1 MAPHIQIAFFSIALF
16 ALLSNSSSSPTKTSG
31 NTINKWCNTT
41 PHPKVCIFFM
51 SPLKSPPQNRL
62 EFRKMAIKTTL
73 EGAAK
78 AQNYVSRF
86 GPTCKTTRQRAA
98 WTDCFNLYNDTVFQ
112 LNRTIQCLDGG
123 NRLRHCTDFDAQ
135 TWLSSAL
142 TNIDMCS
149 SGAADLNVTDFITPI
164 KCQNVSKMIS
174 NCLAINGRFLQEETK
189 SRTMGTEEYQNG
201 FPTWVSSGDRKLLQ
215 SARVRA
221 HLVVAKDGS
230 GKFRTVQAAINAAAR
245 RRGRS
250 RFVIYIKRGV
260 YKENIE
266 VGNDNANIMLVGDGI
281 RFTVITSG
289 RSVAAGFTT
298 FNSATAGIQGPGFMA
313 RGIRFVNTAG
323 PRMGQAVA
331 LRSSSDL
338 SVFHRCSFEGYQ
350 DTLMVLSQRQF
361 YKQCYVYGTIDFIFG
376 NAAVV
381 LQNCLIYVRRPL
393 KGQVNVITA
402 QGREDPFQ
410 NSGISIHNSQIR
422 AAADL
427 QPMIGSVKTYL
438 GRPWK
443 KYSRTVIMRSYI
455 DSLVSPMGWLA
466 WQGTR
471 FAQDTLYYGEYR
483 NFGPRASTRLRVR
496 WPGFHAITT
505 RNVASK
511 FTVRRLIAG
520 HTWLPATGVPFKL
533 DL

>member
-1 MAPHIQIAFFSIALF
+1 MASHYKILFISITFFT
-16 ALLSNSSSSPTKTSG
+16 LLSNNVSANP
-31 NTINKWCNTT
+31 IIKWCKTT
-41 PHPKVCIFFM
+41 PHPRVCVSLM
-51 SPLKSPPQNRL
+51 SPIKPPPQNRR
-62 EFRKMAIKTTL
+62 EFRQMAIQTTL
-73 EGAAK
+73 EKAAE
-78 AQNYVSRF
+78 ARAYTARF
-86 GPTCKTTRQRAA
+86 GPTCKTSRQRTA
-98 WTDCFNLYNDTVFQ
+98 WTDCFKLYNDVVLQ
-112 LNRTIQCLDGG
+112 LNRTLHCVVTDEAIH
-123 NRLRHCTDFDAQ
+123 RRSCTDFDAQ

-142 TNIDMCS
+142 TDIDLCN

-164 KCQNVSKMIS
+164 KCLNVSKMIS
-174 NCLAINGRFLQEETK
+174 NCLAINGGFLEEEGVK
-189 SRTMGTEEYQNG
+189 YDDGRNG
-201 FPTWVSSGDRKLLQ
+201 SFPMWVSEGDRKLLE
-215 SARVRA
+215 SRPGRVRA
-221 HLVVAKDGS
+221 NLVVAKDGS
-230 GKFRTVQAAINAAAR
+230 GTFRRVQAAIDAAAR
-245 RRGRS
+245 RRGRG
-250 RFVIYIKRGV
+250 RFIIYVKRGV
-260 YKENIE
+260 YRENIE
-266 VGNDNANIMLVGDGI
+266 VGNDNGNIMLVGDGM

-298 FNSATAGIQGPGFMA
+298 FSSATAGIQGPGFIA
-313 RGIRFVNTAG
+313 RDIRFVNTAG

-381 LQNCLIYVRRPL
+381 LQNCMIYVRRPL

-427 QPMIGSVKTYL
+427 RPMVGSVKTYL

-455 DSLVSPMGWLA
+455 DWLVSPAGWLA
-466 WQGTR
+466 WQSSK
-471 FAQDTLYYGEYR
+471 FAQATLYYGEYR
-483 NFGPRASTRLRVR
+483 NIGPRASTRFRVK
-496 WPGFHAITT
+496 WPGFHVIKSP
-505 RNVASK
+505 NVASK
-511 FTVRRLIAG
+511 FSVQRLIAG
-520 HTWLPATGVPFKL
+520 QTWLPATGVPFKL
-533 DL
+533 GV